1 MDKDQLIAKQQLE
14 IEELKQK
21 VAILEEC
28 MRDARHELDNVEHW
42 INHKSPHIPKLAINA
57 INKAR
62 WLTGRI
68 I

>member
-1 MDKDQLIAKQQLE
+1 VDKDQLITKQQLE
-14 IEELKQK
+14 LEELKQK
-21 VAILEEC
+21 VTALEEC
-28 MRDARHELDNVEHW
+28 MRDARGELDNVEQW
-42 INHKSPHIPKLAINA
+42 INPKSAHLPKLAINA

>member
-1 MDKDQLIAKQQLE
+1 
-14 IEELKQK
+14 
-21 VAILEEC
+21 